1 MTAVSKE
8 YASALF
14 ELSLELE
21 KTDAVCA
28 AVDTLTAAFK
38 DDPEYIDF
46 LACYG
51 IPVKERVE
59 AVGTAF
65 AELDGTALSFVQLLI
80 EQGHIGGFFEIAEA
94 FSELVLAYN
103 RMTTATVYSATPLT
117 DAQKSALEGKLSAMR
132 KKQVSINY
140 VIDEK
145 LTGGLLIDMDGAVID
160 GSIRHRL
167 EQVRE
172 VIDK

>member
-1 MTAVSKE
+1 MTAISKE

-14 ELSLELE
+14 ELSLELG
-21 KTDAVCA
+21 KLGAVSE

-38 DDPEYIDF
+38 EDPEYIDF

-65 AELDGTALSFVQLLI
+65 ADIDGTALSFVQLVI
-80 EQGHIGGFFEIAEA
+80 EQGQIGNFFEIAKD

-103 RMTTATVYSATPLT
+103 RMTTATVYSAAPLT
-117 DAQKSALEGKLSAMR
+117 DTQKATLEAKL
-132 KKQVSINY
+132 
-140 VIDEK
+140 
-145 LTGGLLIDMDGAVID
+145 
-160 GSIRHRL
+160 
-167 EQVRE
+167 
-172 VIDK
+172 

>member
-1 MTAVSKE
+1 MTAISKE

-14 ELSLELE
+14 ELSLELG
-21 KTDAVCA
+21 KLGAVSE

-38 DDPEYIDF
+38 EDPEYIDF

-59 AVGTAF
+59 AVGTAL
-65 AELDGTALSFVQLLI
+65 ADIDGTALSFVQLLI
-80 EQGHIGGFFEIAEA
+80 EQGQIGNFFEIAKD

-103 RMTTATVYSATPLT
+103 RMTTATVYSAAPLT
-117 DAQKSALEGKLSAMR
+117 DTQKSTLEAKLSAMR

-140 VIDEK
+140 VVDEK
-145 LTGGLLIDMDGAVID
+145 LTGGLLIDMDGTVID
-160 GSIRHRL
+160 GSINRRL
-167 EQVRE
+167 QDVRK
-172 VIDK
+172 VIDR

>member
-1 MTAVSKE
+1 MTAISKE

-14 ELSLELE
+14 ELSLELG
-21 KTDAVCA
+21 KLDAVSE

-38 DDPEYIDF
+38 EDPEYIDF

-59 AVGTAF
+59 AVGTAL
-65 AELDGTALSFVQLLI
+65 ADIDDTALSFVQLVI
-80 EQGHIGGFFEIAEA
+80 EQGQISNFFEIAKD

-103 RMTTATVYSATPLT
+103 RMTTATVYSAAPLT
-117 DAQKSALEGKLSAMR
+117 DTQKSTLEAKLSAMR

-140 VIDEK
+140 VVDEK
-145 LTGGLLIDMDGAVID
+145 LTGGLLIDMDGTVID
-160 GSIRHRL
+160 GSINRRL
-167 EQVRE
+167 QDVRK
-172 VIDK
+172 VIDR

>member
-1 MTAVSKE
+1 MTAISKE

-14 ELSLELE
+14 ELSLELG
-21 KTDAVCA
+21 KMDAVSE

-38 DDPEYIDF
+38 EDPEYIDF

-59 AVGTAF
+59 AVGTAL
-65 AELDGTALSFVQLLI
+65 ADIDGTALSFVQLVI
-80 EQGHIGGFFEIAEA
+80 EQGQIGNFFEIAKD

-103 RMTTATVYSATPLT
+103 RMTTATVYSAAPLT
-117 DAQKSALEGKLSAMR
+117 DTQKSALEAKLSAMR

-140 VIDEK
+140 VVDEK
-145 LTGGLLIDMDGAVID
+145 LTGGLLIDMDGTVID
-160 GSIRHRL
+160 GSINRRL
-167 EQVRE
+167 QDVRK
-172 VIDK
+172 VIDR